1 MRTMKRR
8 EFLALPA
15 QAAAAATLAGMPPES
30 GKTRVGLVQ
39 SAHPKL
45 ARPSSPEDP
54 LDYERVRDMV
64 WKAIEYGK
72 PRAGSLE
79 AKIRPGSW
87 VVIKPNI
94 VFLRPQGAYT
104 TGDVTDLRVT
114 RAVAEYVAR
123 KSRASRI
130 TIAEGGSYR
139 GLKDPLTAPV
149 VMQDGQRVDASNY
162 DWGPDEF
169 PGTGGSLN
177 DMLRDLSKQVPGKQ
191 FDYVDLAYDAIRDES
206 GSFKR
211 FEVPRS
217 AKGVGA
223 FGERS
228 DYAVS
233 KAIKECDFLI
243 TVPVAKVHG
252 NCGLTVCF
260 KSFVGTAPREA
271 YAERA
276 GFSNAILHNQ
286 HSLEGRV
293 DSFIVDLAA
302 FHPPDYN
309 VVDCIRGLQYTEHN
323 NRQPDQMVR
332 SNMILAG
339 ENSVAMDAMV
349 AKLLGFNPWD
359 LEYLHMAQQRDL
371 GSLDLDSI
379 DVVGD
384 DPGRLQ
390 RAWRKSRNWCG
401 RSNRVW
407 KVTQD
412 PEAPLAAWAAHSART
427 DTLDFAK
434 WAGSVTRG
442 KTYAAAVRVMA
453 EGTRKAFLW
462 AGVSGRVTAILNGQT
477 VMQEENTTR
486 YRVAQFRAPVELRS
500 GENLLVLRVTA
511 VSEAARVSAL
521 LVGPR
526 NDGDTVEGI
535 RWLA

>member
-1 MRTMKRR
+1 MRIMKRR

-15 QAAAAATLAGMPPES
+15 QAAAAAALAGMPAES
-30 GKTRVGLVQ
+30 GKARVGLVQ

-94 VFLRPQGAYT
+94 VFLRPQSAYT

-114 RAVAEYVAR
+114 RAVLEYVAR
-123 KSRASRI
+123 KSRAGRI

-177 DMLRDLSKQVPGKQ
+177 DMLRDLSKQVPGKK
-191 FDYVDLAYDAIRDES
+191 FDYVDLAYDTIRDES
-206 GSFKR
+206 GNFKR
-211 FEVPRS
+211 FEVPRT
-217 AKGVGA
+217 AQGVGA

-228 DYAVS
+228 DYAIS
-233 KAIKECDFLI
+233 KTIKECDFLI
-243 TVPVAKVHG
+243 TVPVAKVHEG
-252 NCGLTVCF
+252 CGLTACF
-260 KSFVGTAPREA
+260 KSFVGAAPREC
-271 YAERA
+271 YAERT
-276 GFSNAILHNQ
+276 GFSNSILHNQ
-286 HSLEGRV
+286 HSLEGRI

-309 VVDCIRGLQYTEHN
+309 VVDGIRGLQYTEHN

-332 SNMILAG
+332 SNMVLAG
-339 ENSVAMDAMV
+339 EDTVATDAVV
-349 AKLLGFNPWD
+349 AKLLGYNPWD
-359 LEYLHMAQQRDL
+359 IEYLHMARQRGL
-371 GSLDLDSI
+371 GSLDLGGI

-384 DPGRLQ
+384 DPGPLQ
-390 RAWRKSRNWCG
+390 RTWRKPRTWYG
-401 RSNRVW
+401 RANRAW
-407 KVTQD
+407 KVTRD
-412 PEAPLAAWAAHSART
+412 PEAPLAGWAAHSART

-434 WAGSVTRG
+434 WAGSVTPG
-442 KTYAAAVRVMA
+442 KTYAAAVRVMV

-511 VSEAARVSAL
+511 VSDAARVSAL